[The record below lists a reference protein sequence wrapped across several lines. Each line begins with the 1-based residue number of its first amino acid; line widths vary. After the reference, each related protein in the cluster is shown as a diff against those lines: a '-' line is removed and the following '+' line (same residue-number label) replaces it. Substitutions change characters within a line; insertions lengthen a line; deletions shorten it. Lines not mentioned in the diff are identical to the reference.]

1 MVVTV
6 IDIGGDACGGVGG
19 PGGGFGGPEGGF
31 SDSRGSGKPL
41 LLLRL
46 KKPPSGPRR
55 PLFWQRSGGAVRG
68 GYVLTTEQKRHRQV
82 RTNPEY
88 PRLIGQLIE
97 QDAEEKYLT
106 PRERRET
113 TYTPREHG

>member
-46 KKPPSGPRR
+46 KKPPSGPPK
-55 PLFWQRSGGAVRG
+55 PLPGPPGPPRG
-68 GYVLTTEQKRHRQV
+68 SFYELSFMGCKSFS
-82 RTNPEY
+82 
-88 PRLIGQLIE
+88 
-97 QDAEEKYLT
+97 EELVG
-106 PRERRET
+106 RW
-113 TYTPREHG
+113 